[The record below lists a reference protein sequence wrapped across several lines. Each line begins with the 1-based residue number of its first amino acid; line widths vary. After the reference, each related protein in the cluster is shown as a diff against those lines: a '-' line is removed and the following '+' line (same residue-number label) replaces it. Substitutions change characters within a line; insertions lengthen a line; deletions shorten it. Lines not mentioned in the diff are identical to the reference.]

1 MIGAKNNRKSTH
13 PWLIQVKDGCSK
25 NIRGTT
31 LNLQTLRL
39 YALQDTNISLA
50 TDVCVTSQ
58 NNQKFISKY
67 TSFNRALRGPFDA
80 LRCARLSVIPTP
92 CNCTLHRYLHFIGL
106 KLLFD

>member
-1 MIGAKNNRKSTH
+1 
-13 PWLIQVKDGCSK
+13 
-25 NIRGTT
+25 

-39 YALQDTNISLA
+39 YTLQDTNISLA

-67 TSFNRALRGPFDA
+67 TSFNCALRGPFDA

-106 KLLFD
+106 KLLFDKIEKNVTNKKKSMIILTKHYKMDA